1 MYHERELRE
10 LLSLTAPQSVL
21 SVYLNADPSK
31 GSSEAYRLRMRT
43 LLKEV
48 HLPQD
53 VQAVE
58 FFINREYD
66 GTGQGIA
73 IFSCAEKDFFKVFP
87 LAIPVQDAVF
97 VGDRPNV
104 RPLADLL
111 DDYGGY
117 GVVLIDQQGARLFH
131 FHLGELQEQDGVM
144 GTEIKHA
151 KGGEDS
157 AFRGGQTHAHEEMID
172 RNMKGA
178 VEFAADFFEKK
189 RIRRI
194 LIGGTDH
201 NVAMFQSQLP
211 KSWQSLVVGTF
222 PISMNASHT
231 EVLSRAFEVGQEAEQ
246 KREAHLVDTLITS
259 AAKASGAVV
268 GLRDTLEAVNN
279 AQVKTLVLLPAY
291 QIAGYRCADCG
302 FLVTESEDSC
312 SGCGGAVEMVPD
324 LVSQAVGSVLAHGGD
339 IETVHESE
347 SLRQAGKIGAFLR
360 Y

>member
-10 LLSLTAPQSVL
+10 LLSLTAPQAVL
-21 SVYLNADPSK
+21 SVYLNMDPSK
-31 GSSEAYRLRMRT
+31 GSSEAYRLRLRT

-48 HLPQD
+48 QLTQD

-58 FFINREYD
+58 LFINRQYD
-66 GTGQGIA
+66 GTGQGLA
-73 IFSCAEKDFFKVFP
+73 IFSCAEHDFFKVFP
-87 LAIPVQDAVF
+87 LAIPVHDAVY

-131 FHLGELQEQDGVM
+131 FHLGELQEQNGMM
-144 GTEIKHA
+144 GKEIKHA

-157 AFRGGQTHAHEEMID
+157 AFRGGQTHAHEEMVD
-172 RNMKGA
+172 RNMKEA
-178 VEFAADFFEKK
+178 AEFADDFFEQK

-194 LIGGTDH
+194 LIGGSDH
-201 NVAMFQSQLP
+201 NVALFQSQLP

-222 PISMNASHT
+222 SISMNASHT
-231 EVLSRAFEVGQEAEQ
+231 EVLSRAFEVGQKAEQ
-246 KREAHLVDTLITS
+246 KRESHLVDSLITS
-259 AAKASGAVV
+259 AAKGSGAVV
-268 GLRDTLEAVNN
+268 GLGDTLAAVNN

-291 QIAGYRCADCG
+291 QVPGYRCTGCG
-302 FLVTESEDSC
+302 FLVTKSKGSC
-312 SGCGGAVEMVPD
+312 AGCGGAVETVPD
-324 LVSQAVGSVLAHGGD
+324 LVSMAVGSVLSHGGD
-339 IETVHESE
+339 IETIRESE
-347 SLRQAGKIGAFLR
+347 PFRQAGEIGAFLR